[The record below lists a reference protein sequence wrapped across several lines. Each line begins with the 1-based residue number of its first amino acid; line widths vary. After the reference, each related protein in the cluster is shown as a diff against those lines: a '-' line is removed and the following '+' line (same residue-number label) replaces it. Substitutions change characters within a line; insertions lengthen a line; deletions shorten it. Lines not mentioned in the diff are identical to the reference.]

1 MLRFFRQLRQR
12 LLTDNK
18 FSKYL
23 LYAVGEIVLVVIG
36 ILIALQINNWNEVR
50 KDRQQSLVYLANLK
64 ADFENHIE
72 VINATFGEL
81 EKTKKSATY
90 IDDYISGRLV
100 ALDTFELISSLN
112 RAAFI
117 INLKLQNSTWDE
129 IISTGDL
136 NLITN
141 RSLKSRVSHFLND
154 YQIMVDLD
162 ERKYNPVSLEYLEYS
177 SEFFDVSNGYTS
189 TSANSNFSKEGV
201 WADLDGLRKNAEMSS
216 LLRRVYRSAD
226 EQQDFI
232 ITMLKVRCHEII
244 EMIAAQIH

>member
-1 MLRFFRQLRQR
+1 MLRFFRQFRQR
-12 LLTDNK
+12 LLTQNK

-23 LYAVGEIVLVVIG
+23 LYAVGEILLVVIG
-36 ILIALQINNWNEVR
+36 ILIALQIDNWNDWR
-50 KDRQQSLVYLANLK
+50 KDRQQSLIYLANLK
-64 ADFENHIE
+64 QDFENHIE
-72 VINATFGEL
+72 VINATIEEL
-81 EKTKKSATY
+81 ETTKKSAKF
-90 IDDYISGRLV
+90 IDDFISGKLV

-136 NLITN
+136 NLISN
-141 RSLKSRVSHFLND
+141 RLLKSRVAHFLND

-162 ERKYNPVSLEYLEYS
+162 ERKYNPVSLEYLKYS
-177 SEFFDVSNGYTS
+177 SKFFDVSNGFTS
-189 TSANSNFSKEGV
+189 TSVISNFSEKGIWV
-201 WADLDGLRKNAEMSS
+201 DLNGLRKSAEMSS

-232 ITMLKVRCHEII
+232 TTLMKVRCQDII
-244 EMIAAQIH
+244 EMISAEID